1 MYVFQE
7 NKCEN
12 GIIKKMKS
20 NAEVKARNFLSNIAR
35 SRLIKN
41 RLQKAIVYGQ
51 HFLLFLITH
60 NMNLFLFDR
69 IFSSLNNQQ
78 TVICSGRSVCLRT
91 FINILSP
98 KKFMIPDAKDASYN
112 KVETIVHDY
121 LMQAGNFVKLL
132 FYFKYNYNIYQ
143 DIYNNLFAQLFI
155 NNNSV
160 E

>member
-1 MYVFQE
+1 
-7 NKCEN
+7 
-12 GIIKKMKS
+12 
-20 NAEVKARNFLSNIAR
+20 
-35 SRLIKN
+35 
-41 RLQKAIVYGQ
+41 
-51 HFLLFLITH
+51 
-60 NMNLFLFDR
+60 MNLFLLDR

-98 KKFMIPDAKDASYN
+98 KKIVIPDAKYASYN
-112 KVETIVHDY
+112 KVETIVHGY
-121 LMQAGNFVKLL
+121 LMLAGNFVKLL